1 MKKFLN
7 QVKVVE
13 EKHTYLDINC
23 FEKPICILLD
33 NIGTGYSDVFFLYLK
48 IIECYDIKTFQEE
61 VLSNFFITMKYILSD
76 KLHLAISVFDSQ
88 ITSTRLL
95 WSRLMKENPL
105 CWGEI

>member
-1 MKKFLN
+1 MILIFFPHFVRNTEREGEMKKFLN

-48 IIECYDIKTFQEE
+48 IIECYDIKTFQCL
-61 VLSNFFITMKYILSD
+61 V
-76 KLHLAISVFDSQ
+76 
-88 ITSTRLL
+88 TSLL
-95 WSRLMKENPL
+95 R
-105 CWGEI
+105 